1 MATHVNIPNI
11 SDSFC
16 YVKIVMSMCV
26 CVFIT
31 AVIN

>member
-1 MATHVNIPNI
+1 MTTHVNIPNI
-11 SDSFC
+11 SRQFC

-26 CVFIT
+26 CVFIN